1 MKVLAV
7 IPSRFAAV
15 RFPGKPLAVILD
27 KPMVQ
32 WVYEAAAGARLV
44 DETVVATDDAR
55 IAGVVKAFG
64 GKARM
69 TDPAH
74 QNGTERIAE
83 VASHVRCDIV
93 VNVQGDEP
101 AMDPRA
107 VDQCVQPLRKD
118 PSILMATLK
127 TPLKDEAEARN
138 PNVVKVVVDKQGDA
152 LYFSRS
158 PIPFVRG
165 KPTTVYKHLGIY
177 AYRRDFLL
185 EYIRWEPAALEQA
198 ESLEQL
204 RALVN
209 GVRIRVV
216 ETQWDS
222 VGVDTPEDVERARAL
237 LEARHKRGRRP

>member
-15 RFPGKPLAVILD
+15 RYPGKPLAVILD

-32 WVYEAAAGARLV
+32 WVYEAAAAARLV
-44 DETVVATDDAR
+44 DEVAVATDDER
-55 IAGVVKAFG
+55 IAAVVKAFG

-69 TDPAH
+69 TRSDHA
-74 QNGTERIAE
+74 NGTERIAE
-83 VASHVRCDIV
+83 VAAASNADIV

-101 AMDPRA
+101 AMDARA
-107 VDQCVQPLRKD
+107 IDQAVQPLRKD
-118 PSILMATLK
+118 PSIVMATLK
-127 TPLKDEAEARN
+127 TPLRSDADARN
-138 PNVVKVVVDKQGDA
+138 PNVVKVVCDRAGDA

-158 PIPFVRG
+158 AVPFVRG
-165 KPTTVYKHLGIY
+165 KPTPLYKHLGIY

-185 EYIRWEPAALEQA
+185 EYIRWEATPLEQA

-204 RALVN
+204 RALEN
-209 GVRIRVV
+209 GVKIRVI

-222 VGVDTPEDVERARAL
+222 VGVDTPEDLDKARAL
-237 LEARHKRGRRP
+237 LEARRKGGRRS